1 MVLRYYHD
9 VVDSVAPCSHRNE
22 YLNLDGGHTET
33 EKSVGLV
40 GKHSKQ
46 TEKTGRTYD
55 QPRIQHGT
63 RRKEKRQSIFSTR
76 ALEYRTSK
84 DVKPRPLAPNHTPQQ
99 GKKEAKQKVP
109 PSGPQGSGKSTKRPA
124 ESSSVPHK
132 KSRRAKS
139 HNDLEEP
146 DGDDGS
152 GDEKKEET
160 FACPFYRKD
169 PHLKRRHTANPDPDG
184 SGCQEDLTFSTM
196 SEDHNTEVSCAQ
208 GSADDLNIIPPKIL
222 DALKRRSNRRMS
234 PTDQW
239 HEIWVILFG
248 ESDVTPKPLLEG
260 VVKEMTSIIRDI
272 WSKDGGQIVSKH
284 VQARGMPACPDQL
297 LSLLPDLLDSV
308 EDRFG
313 NEQARETL
321 SRQIADTQD
330 SAMKMTTKEICI
342 CHQDSGNPFQTS
354 YYIPEMSRYTPISPS
369 ASFTRDS
376 STPLFGV
383 ETFDDPFQI
392 PYHMPNLS
400 NYTPISTSASLTRD
414 SLAPLYGA
422 GNSDDLRLV
431 GGVFDSQA
439 VPLAYPLTDFPSYLE
454 PVNGRGMWNSVS
466 DPGGVIGRLAAAKV
480 EMIQPQQNGLEL
492 QNNYRDNH
500 AGDSEPGFGPSSIYR

>member
-1 MVLRYYHD
+1 MVSRQIFKAYQEEASFSVSNYSLDFGFTLRIF
-9 VVDSVAPCSHRNE
+9 DSGSTVAQLCS
-22 YLNLDGGHTET
+22 DA
-33 EKSVGLV
+33 
-40 GKHSKQ
+40 
-46 TEKTGRTYD
+46 D
-55 QPRIQHGT
+55 
-63 RRKEKRQSIFSTR
+63 
-76 ALEYRTSK
+76 
-84 DVKPRPLAPNHTPQQ
+84 HTPQQ
-99 GKKEAKQKVP
+99 GKKEAKQKIP

-169 PHLKRRHTANPDPDG
+169 PVRFLECMNIRLVSIPIVKQHLKRRHTANPDPDG
-184 SGCQEDLTFSTM
+184 SACQEDLTFSTM
-196 SEDHNTEVSCAQ
+196 SEDHDTEVSCAQ
-208 GSADDLNIIPPKIL
+208 GSTDDLNIIPPKIL

-321 SRQIADTQD
+321 SRQIADTQE

-383 ETFDDPFQI
+383 ETFDDPFQT

-480 EMIQPQQNGLEL
+480 EMIEPQQNGLEL

-500 AGDSEPGFGPSSIYR
+500 AGNSEPGFGPSSIYR